1 MRKDWCTVIYMVYV
15 TISRTHTSGIPNGIY
30 IWQSNIFVCA
40 NGHPRLA
47 DFGLTIISDFTLS
60 LTMTNNEAFG
70 ALRWLAPEL
79 IRTDD
84 DEATT
89 RKTSEADVF
98 SFGRVCL
105 AVCMYSWRLVS
116 GTDGYVGRRFAHG
129 AIHSIRRLI

>member
-1 MRKDWCTVIYMVYV
+1 MHGDLHGVRYESAYPHIGDP
-15 TISRTHTSGIPNGIY
+15 SRN

-47 DFGLTIISDFTLS
+47 DFGLTIISDITLS
-60 LTMTNNEAFG
+60 LTMTKDEALG

-79 IRTDD
+79 IRADGDD
-84 DEATT
+84 TTT

-105 AVCMYSWRLVS
+105 AVRMYSCRLVS
-116 GTDGYVGRRFAHG
+116 DADENMGRRYAHD
-129 AIHSIRRLI
+129 AIHSIRWLT